1 MTVETWL
8 WIGVIG
14 MGLGSILLF
23 FHTLKNKSV
32 SEEGDSI
39 AHFMVPLIALTL
51 YLLMALGHG
60 SVLLPTGRT
69 FYYGRFIDWSI
80 TTPLLL
86 LSLVSTA
93 EKGHAVKRVALM
105 AGLAGLDVYMI
116 VTGLV
121 AGWTSDPEL
130 KWEFYL
136 LSCVAFI
143 GIYGLIWGPFK
154 RLSSTSP
161 EGDQYVKKASALSI
175 IWFFYPVVFLL
186 GQEGLR
192 LWSPVV
198 DAVLF
203 TSLDLV
209 AKVVYGLWAVSM
221 ATNRGSV
228 ERTYPASGSPHMA
241 TGD

>member
-23 FHTLKNKSV
+23 LPTLKEKSV

-39 AHFMVPLIALTL
+39 AHFLVPLIALTL

-60 SVLLPTGRT
+60 SIVLASGRT
-69 FYYGRFIDWSI
+69 FYYGRYVDWSV

-86 LSLVSTA
+86 LSLVYGA
-93 EKGHAVKRVALM
+93 EKGHTVKRIALM

-116 VTGLV
+116 LTGLV

-136 LSCVAFI
+136 LSCAAFI
-143 GIYGLIWGPFK
+143 GIYGLLWGPFK
-154 RLSSTSP
+154 RMSAGSP
-161 EGDQYVKKASALSI
+161 DGGDYRKKAAALSV

-203 TSLDLV
+203 TSLDII
-209 AKVVYGLWAVSM
+209 AKVVYGLWAVSL
-221 ATNRGSV
+221 ANKHERV
-228 ERTYPASGSPHMA
+228 EHAISLGSPRVA
-241 TGD
+241 

>member
-14 MGLGSILLF
+14 MGFGSILLF
-23 FHTLKNKSV
+23 LPTLKNKSV

-39 AHFMVPLIALTL
+39 AHFIVPLIALTL

-60 SVLLPTGRT
+60 SVLLPSGRT
-69 FYYGRFIDWSI
+69 FYFGRFIDWSI
-80 TTPLLL
+80 TTPILL
-86 LSLVSTA
+86 LSLVYGA
-93 EKGHAVKRVALM
+93 EKGHSVKRVALM

-130 KWEFYL
+130 KWEFYV
-136 LSCVAFI
+136 LSCLAFV
-143 GIYGLIWGPFK
+143 GIYGLLWGPFK
-154 RLSSTSP
+154 RLAMATP
-161 EGDQYVKKASALSI
+161 EGSDYVKKATVLSV
-175 IWFFYPVVFLL
+175 IWFFYPVVFII

-192 LWSPVV
+192 LWSPLV

-203 TSLDLV
+203 TSLDLI
-209 AKVVYGLWAVSM
+209 AKVAYGLWAVSL
-221 ATNRGSV
+221 AGKRDPAQQTISVGGST
-228 ERTYPASGSPHMA
+228 RLA
-241 TGD
+241 TGH